1 MDKEIYARALS
12 LLSEDKTQEALDL
25 LESVEDKDAEWHYLG
40 SRIYLAKN
48 WTNESRQQ
56 LEIAIELAPDNK
68 QYRRELAELRQYMNG
83 LAEEPQDK
91 GGTANGSN
99 GGDEQLGSGC
109 AECCCEGVCGGLCGG

>member
-1 MDKEIYARALS
+1 MDKEIYDRVLG

-48 WTNESRQQ
+48 WTNESRKQ

-68 QYRRELAELRQYMNG
+68 QYRRELAELRQYMKG
-83 LAEEPQDK
+83 LEEEPQDK
-91 GGTANGSN
+91 GDTDKGSN
-99 GGDEQLGSGC
+99 SGDEQLGSGC

>member
-12 LLSEDKTQEALDL
+12 LLSEDKTKEALDL
-25 LESVEDKDAEWHYLG
+25 LESVKDKDAEWHYLG

-48 WTNESRQQ
+48 WTNESRKQ

-83 LAEEPQDK
+83 LAEEPQNK

-99 GGDEQLGSGC
+99 GGEQLGSGC

>member
-48 WTNESRQQ
+48 WTNESRKQ

-91 GGTANGSN
+91 GGTANRSN
-99 GGDEQLGSGC
+99 GGEQLGSGC